1 MPKLTLLKHGSH
13 IHDAY
18 EPLPGETDGAAGSS
32 TDAARPEKKGTGIL
46 QRFSKHEPA
55 TERPQALGWIK
66 HRYTE
71 AIEYTNMVEGL
82 RGAGFLIGLFGG
94 SGSVF
99 GAAYPWYIGLG
110 SGDWFGL
117 LMLLVFTP
125 IMFLFGSWV
134 LAFGLRFD
142 LFKPADLP
150 IIFDRKHRKV
160 YRILREEQIGPLG
173 FFKPWPLM
181 ACEYEWDLVDAEHQA
196 EIVTSGKLVTR
207 NHFLMFAVRKS
218 AEDPTI
224 IDSFQIANA
233 NSLGEQ
239 LVPAMWEH
247 IRRFMEERGPHLPS
261 PGEPLAAI
269 AESPSWWQC
278 MGATGPFG
286 PNYFTE
292 WRENTGFQIIMHVG
306 LPFFLPMFLI
316 WGTGNWL
323 GHKTSYRID
332 WPDEV
337 LAAIGPA
344 QDDAR
349 TYRAQPSG
357 TDEE

>member
-1 MPKLTLLKHGSH
+1 MTPLTLLKHGSH

-18 EPLPGETDGAAGSS
+18 EPLPGETDGVAGSS
-32 TDAARPEKKGTGIL
+32 TDAARPEQKGTGIL
-46 QRFSKHEPA
+46 QRFSKHESA
-55 TERPQALGWIK
+55 AHRPQALGWIK

-71 AIEYTNMVEGL
+71 AIEYTNMLEGL
-82 RGAGFLIGLFGG
+82 RGAGFLVGLFGG
-94 SGSVF
+94 
-99 GAAYPWYIGLG
+99 AALIYVGCYSIPGG
-110 SGDWFGL
+110 FGDWFAALMTLICAPILIL
-117 LMLLVFTP
+117 L
-125 IMFLFGSWV
+125 GAWV
-134 LAFGLRFD
+134 LSFGLRFD

-150 IIFDRKHRKV
+150 IIFDRKHRKI

-173 FFKPWPLM
+173 IFKPWPLM

-218 AEDPTI
+218 AEDSTI

-286 PNYFTE
+286 
-292 WRENTGFQIIMHVG
+292 
-306 LPFFLPMFLI
+306 
-316 WGTGNWL
+316 
-323 GHKTSYRID
+323 
-332 WPDEV
+332 
-337 LAAIGPA
+337 
-344 QDDAR
+344 
-349 TYRAQPSG
+349 
-357 TDEE
+357 